1 MNKEE
6 ATEMFVQ
13 MLGENTALTTTLKGR
28 RYNGKRSDGRE
39 TEECIVVNTPW
50 ANHRRPQEGYTNI
63 NIHVPDETHTID
75 GVQQL
80 QPNQARMSELTNLVL
95 AVLAAKVVTGVD
107 WQQPQENGMV
117 EPQHNEHYNNLR
129 VDWINCN

>member
-13 MLGENTALTTTLKGR
+13 MLGADTALTTAMQGR
-28 RYNGKRSDGRE
+28 IYNGKRSDGRE

-50 ANHRRPQEGYTNI
+50 VNHRRPQEGYTNI
-63 NIHVPDETHTID
+63 NIHVPDEKHTID

-80 QPNQARMSELTNLVL
+80 QPNQERMSQLTNLVL
-95 AVLAAKVVTGVD
+95 AILQTTVVTGVD
-107 WQQPQENGMV
+107 WQQPQENAMA

-129 VDWINCN
+129 IDWINCN